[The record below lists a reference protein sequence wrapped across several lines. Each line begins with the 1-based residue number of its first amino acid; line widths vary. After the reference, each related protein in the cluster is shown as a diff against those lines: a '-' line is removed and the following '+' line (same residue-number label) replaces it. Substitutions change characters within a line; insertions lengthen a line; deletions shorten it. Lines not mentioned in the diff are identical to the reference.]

1 MTLREQI
8 NDRLKTSMKA
18 GDAATTSTLRMI
30 NARIKDI
37 DIAAR
42 PRGVDKVSDEEI
54 HAALRSMVKT
64 RRESIV
70 LYQQGHRPEL
80 VAKEEAEI
88 KVIEA
93 FLPTAM
99 DQAALAAAVAAAV
112 AETGATSQ
120 KDMGKVMAA
129 LKAKYGAAIDMSV
142 AGPLVKSALN

>member
-18 GDAATTSTLRMI
+18 GDTATTSTLRMV

-42 PRGVDKVSDEEI
+42 PKGVDKVPDEEI

-70 LYQQGHRPEL
+70 LYQQGKRPEL
-80 VAKEEAEI
+80 VAKEQAEI
-88 KVIEA
+88 KVIEG
-93 FLPTAM
+93 FLPAAM
-99 DQAALAAAVAAAV
+99 DETALRQAV
-112 AETGATSQ
+112 AEAIAATGATSQ
-120 KDMGKVMAA
+120 KEMGKVMAA
-129 LKAKYGAAIDMSV
+129 LKAKCGAAIDMSL